1 MSDIALRRKKFGI
14 LLSELNKLKEES
26 DVKLRALVPLKER
39 QVQSFLKMF
48 PVNDSKLRV
57 LEREISCST
66 GAPAGYASFKEGQIR
81 AYWSTVKS
89 SVR

>member
-14 LLSELNKLKEES
+14 LLSEFNKLNEKS
-26 DVKLRALVPLKER
+26 DDTHRVLASLKM
-39 QVQSFLKMF
+39 QQIQSFIKVF
-48 PVNDSKLRV
+48 PDKDRNLRV
-57 LEREISCST
+57 LECEFACST